1 MISFQMSKEQRKQ
14 VSLVR
19 QLAQE
24 EIAPLALEMDQA
36 QGDFNWHYIDVLAKH
51 NLIAPIIPL
60 EYGGRGLD
68 CLTIAMFIEEIAV
81 ACAGLAAAMV
91 GTMHAVLPIII
102 GGTEEQKEK
111 FLPLLTGKQAA
122 LASFALTEPQ
132 GGSDIEILQ
141 TTADFRENVFLL
153 NGVKDYVINGAVAK
167 FVTVCAN
174 SNPAAKRA
182 FQFFFVSSDQ
192 IKVNLVR
199 NTMGI
204 KYANTAQIAIDNV
217 KLDKQYAIGE
227 RDSGYLLLTH
237 TLDIGRTLIAAIEV
251 GIARA
256 AYQLVLQYA
265 RERQQFGRP
274 IFSNQG
280 VSFPLAAM
288 ATSIDAA
295 RLMVWRACDLIDK
308 EEDFT
313 QASSMAKMYASE
325 VAQHVTA
332 GAIDII
338 GAAAYDTNHIANVYF
353 RDAKVCSIVG
363 GTNNI
368 QKMIISSLL

>member
-141 TTADFRENVFLL
+141 TTA
-153 NGVKDYVINGAVAK
+153 AVSYTHLD
-167 FVTVCAN
+167 VY
-174 SNPAAKRA
+174 KRQHHRRQA
-182 FQFFFVSSDQ
+182 
-192 IKVNLVR
+192 LVR
-199 NTMGI
+199 
-204 KYANTAQIAIDNV
+204 Q
-217 KLDKQYAIGE
+217 
-227 RDSGYLLLTH
+227 
-237 TLDIGRTLIAAIEV
+237 
-251 GIARA
+251 
-256 AYQLVLQYA
+256 
-265 RERQQFGRP
+265 
-274 IFSNQG
+274 
-280 VSFPLAAM
+280 
-288 ATSIDAA
+288 
-295 RLMVWRACDLIDK
+295 RACL
-308 EEDFT
+308 
-313 QASSMAKMYASE
+313 S
-325 VAQHVTA
+325 
-332 GAIDII
+332 
-338 GAAAYDTNHIANVYF
+338 
-353 RDAKVCSIVG
+353 
-363 GTNNI
+363 
-368 QKMIISSLL
+368 